1 MMALTKE
8 SRIKLNDGVS
18 MPLFGI
24 GVWRMEPGKETR
36 EAVTLALELG
46 YLHIDTASMY
56 NNEEDVGA
64 AVHESDLPRE
74 KLFITSKVH
83 TSEVGYD
90 STLEAFERSLQKLKL
105 SYIDLYLIHKP
116 VEGFRQN
123 TWEALEKL
131 KKDGICRSIGVSN
144 FSPRHLDEI
153 LEICEFIPTVNQI
166 EMNPFLAQKTISE
179 YCRAKNIHITGFCP
193 LARTEKSKDPAIVDV
208 ANECGKTWAQVM
220 IRWSLQKQVTT
231 IPKSVKPQ
239 RIRENSDVFDFELNE
254 KQMRRLDDLDQ
265 GFRLRPDPMD
275 LP

>member
-1 MMALTKE
+1 MALTKE
-8 SRIKLNDGVS
+8 SKIYLSDGVS

-24 GVWRMEPGKETR
+24 GVWRMEPGRETR
-36 EAVTLALELG
+36 DAVTLALELG
-46 YLHIDTASMY
+46 YIHIDTASMY

-64 AVHESDLPRE
+64 ALQESNLPRE

>member
-1 MMALTKE
+1 MALTIE
-8 SRIKLNDGVS
+8 SRIKLNDGKS

-24 GVWRMEPGKETR
+24 GVWRMEPGRETR
-36 EAVTLALELG
+36 EAVTIALELG
-46 YLHIDTASMY
+46 YIHIDTASMY
-56 NNEEDVGA
+56 KNEEDVGA
-64 AVHESDLPRE
+64 AVQESSLPRE
-74 KLFITSKVH
+74 NLFITSKVH

-90 STLEAFERSLQKLKL
+90 ATLEAFERSLQKLKL

-123 TWEALEKL
+123 TWKALEKL

-153 LEICEFIPTVNQI
+153 LEICEFIPAVNQI

-179 YCRAKNIHITGFCP
+179 YCSSKNIHITGFCP
-193 LARTEKSKDPAIVDV
+193 LARTEKSKDPAIIDV

-220 IRWSLQKQVTT
+220 IRWSLQKQITT
-231 IPKSVKPQ
+231 IPKSVNPQ

-254 KQMRRLDDLDQ
+254 KQMQSLDDLDQ
-265 GFRLRPDPMD
+265 GFRLRPDPMN

>member
-1 MMALTKE
+1 M
-8 SRIKLNDGVS
+8 
-18 MPLFGI
+18 
-24 GVWRMEPGKETR
+24 WRMEPGRETR

-46 YLHIDTASMY
+46 YIHIDTASMY

-64 AVHESDLPRE
+64 SVQESNLPRE

-166 EMNPFLAQKTISE
+166 EMNPFLTQKTISE

-231 IPKSVKPQ
+231 IPKSAQPQ
-239 RIRENSDVFDFELNE
+239 RIRENSEVFDFELNE

>member
-1 MMALTKE
+1 MALTIE
-8 SRIKLNDGVS
+8 SRIKLNDGKS

-24 GVWRMEPGKETR
+24 GVWRMEPGGETR
-36 EAVTLALELG
+36 EAVTIALELG
-46 YLHIDTASMY
+46 YIHIDTASMY
-56 NNEEDVGA
+56 KNEEDVGA
-64 AVHESDLPRE
+64 AVQESSLPRE
-74 KLFITSKVH
+74 NLFITSKVH

-90 STLEAFERSLQKLKL
+90 ATLEAFERSLQKLKL

-123 TWEALEKL
+123 TWKALEKL

-153 LEICEFIPTVNQI
+153 LEICEFIPAVNQI

-179 YCRAKNIHITGFCP
+179 YCSSKNIHITGFCP
-193 LARTEKSKDPAIVDV
+193 LARTEKSKDPAIIDV

-220 IRWSLQKQVTT
+220 IRWSLQKQITT
-231 IPKSVKPQ
+231 IPKSVNPQ

-254 KQMRRLDDLDQ
+254 KQMQRLDDLDQ
-265 GFRLRPDPMD
+265 GFRLRPDPMN

>member
-1 MMALTKE
+1 MTLTKE
-8 SRIKLNDGVS
+8 SRIYLNDGVS

-24 GVWRMEPGKETR
+24 GVWRMEPGRETR

-46 YLHIDTASMY
+46 YIHIDTASMY

-64 AVHESDLPRE
+64 SVQESNLPRE

-90 STLEAFERSLQKLKL
+90 STLEAFERSLQKLRL

-123 TWEALEKL
+123 TWGALEKL
-131 KKDGICRSIGVSN
+131 KKEGICRSIGVSN

-166 EMNPFLAQKTISE
+166 EMNPFLAQKTISK

>member
-1 MMALTKE
+1 MTLTKE
-8 SRIKLNDGVS
+8 SRIYLNDGVS

-24 GVWRMEPGKETR
+24 GVWRMEPGRETR

-46 YLHIDTASMY
+46 YIHIDTASMY

-64 AVHESDLPRE
+64 SVQESNLPRE

-90 STLEAFERSLQKLKL
+90 STLEAFERSLQKLRL

-123 TWEALEKL
+123 TWGALEKL
-131 KKDGICRSIGVSN
+131 KKEGICRSIGVSN

-153 LEICEFIPTVNQI
+153 LEICEIIPTVNQI

-231 IPKSVKPQ
+231 IPKSAQPQ
-239 RIRENSDVFDFELNE
+239 RIRENSEVFDFELNE

-265 GFRLRPDPMD
+265 GFRLRPNPMD

>member
-1 MMALTKE
+1 MTLTKE
-8 SRIKLNDGVS
+8 SRIYLNDGVS

-24 GVWRMEPGKETR
+24 GVWRMEPGRETR

-46 YLHIDTASMY
+46 YIHIDTASMY

-64 AVHESDLPRE
+64 SVQESNLPRE

-220 IRWSLQKQVTT
+220 IRWSLQKRVTT
-231 IPKSVKPQ
+231 IPKSAQTQ
-239 RIRENSDVFDFELNE
+239 RIRENSEVFDFELNE

>member
-1 MMALTKE
+1 MTLAIE
-8 SRIKLNDGVS
+8 SRIKLNDGKS

-24 GVWRMEPGKETR
+24 GVWRMEPGRETR
-36 EAVTLALELG
+36 EAVTIALELG
-46 YLHIDTASMY
+46 YIHIDTASMY
-56 NNEEDVGA
+56 KNEEDVGA
-64 AVHESDLPRE
+64 AVQESSLPRE
-74 KLFITSKVH
+74 NLFITSKVH

-90 STLEAFERSLQKLKL
+90 ATLEAFERSLQKLKL

-123 TWEALEKL
+123 TWKALEKL
-131 KKDGICRSIGVSN
+131 KKDGTCRSIGVSN

-153 LEICEFIPTVNQI
+153 LEICEIVPAVNQV
-166 EMNPFLAQKTISE
+166 EMNPFLAQKTISD
-179 YCRAKNIHITGFCP
+179 YCRSKNIHITGFCP
-193 LARTEKSKDPAIVDV
+193 LARTEKSKDPAIIDL

-220 IRWSLQKQVTT
+220 IRWSLQKHITT
-231 IPKSVKPQ
+231 IPKSVNPQ

-254 KQMRRLDDLDQ
+254 KQMQRLDDLDQ

>member
-1 MMALTKE
+1 MALTIE
-8 SRIKLNDGVS
+8 SRINLNDGVS

-24 GVWRMEPGKETR
+24 GVWRMEPGRETR

-46 YLHIDTASMY
+46 YIHIDTASMY
-56 NNEEDVGA
+56 KNEEDVGA
-64 AVHESDLPRE
+64 AVQESSLPRE
-74 KLFITSKVH
+74 NLFITSKVH

-90 STLEAFERSLQKLKL
+90 ATLEAFERSLQKLKL

-123 TWEALEKL
+123 TWKALEKL
-131 KKDGICRSIGVSN
+131 KNDGICRSIGVSN

-153 LEICEFIPTVNQI
+153 LEICEFIPAVNQI
-166 EMNPFLAQKTISE
+166 EMNPFLAQKTISD
-179 YCRAKNIHITGFCP
+179 YCRSKNIHITGFCP

-220 IRWSLQKQVTT
+220 IRWSLQKQITT
-231 IPKSVKPQ
+231 IPKSVNPQ

-254 KQMRRLDDLDQ
+254 KQMQRLNDLDQ
-265 GFRLRPDPMD
+265 GFRLRPNPMD